1 MSQDNYPFAFN
12 QTKLQLALNKLRDTP
27 DYTYEDVREL
37 YIRMG
42 GKLAN
47 GHEQTSLS
55 DNKRKKENAPKS
67 TDSILGE
74 SNKTKQAQQGESGL
88 SSDIFTR

>member
-12 QTKLQLALNKLRDTP
+12 PTKLQLALLKLRDTP
-27 DYTYEDVREL
+27 DYTYEDVRDL

-47 GHEQTSLS
+47 GHESSLS
-55 DNKRKKENAPKS
+55 DNKRKKDNAPKS